1 MRWWAVL
8 LVLVLV
14 SCGGAATPTVPPAA
28 TPVTRP
34 SPTAAAPA
42 SPTPRATATAAAQT
56 TPASEPIPTAVP
68 GHETVLLATTTSVQD
83 SGLLDALLP
92 RFQEETGYVVRVI
105 AVGTGQALELGRRG
119 EADVLLVHAP
129 DAEEQFM
136 AEGNGKLRW
145 LVATNDFVV
154 VGPPDDP
161 AGVRGTTSVLACLQ
175 RIAERGATWVSRDDK
190 SGTDLLEKRLWKEAG
205 IDPAGQPWYLTS
217 GQGMGQTLV
226 LTDQKRAYTLSDRS
240 TYLAFRSK
248 VQLDV
253 LCQGDPKLLNF
264 YHVITVNP
272 EKFPQVNAAGAEA
285 FARFLVS
292 PEAQQIIARFGAD
305 RYGEPLFRPA
315 VEPGATPTP

>member
-1 MRWWAVL
+1 MRWW
-8 LVLVLV
+8 LVLVPVMLAG
-14 SCGGAATPTVPPAA
+14 CAAAATPTPAA
-28 TPVTRP
+28 PP
-34 SPTAAAPA
+34 SPSAPSSTSPAALAVGTA
-42 SPTPRATATAAAQT
+42 R
-56 TPASEPIPTAVP
+56 P

-92 RFQEETGYVVRVI
+92 RFQEETGYVVRVT

-136 AEGNGKLRW
+136 AEGNGKVRW
-145 LVATNDFVV
+145 LVATNEFVI

-161 AGVRGTTSVLACLQ
+161 AGVRGTQSALACLQ
-175 RIAERGATWVSRDDK
+175 RIAAAGAIWVSRDDR

-205 IDPAGQPWYLTS
+205 IDPSGQPWYVTS

-240 TYLAFRSK
+240 TYLAFRPRL
-248 VQLDV
+248 QLEV
-253 LCQGDPKLLNF
+253 LCAGDPKLVNQ

-272 EKFPQVNAAGAEA
+272 EKFPKVNAAGAEA
-285 FARFLVS
+285 LARFLIS

-305 RYGEPLFRPA
+305 RYGEPLFQPA
-315 VEPGATPTP
+315 IELGATPVP